1 MSKLSTVDQT
11 ATQIVESGESMT
23 RNIWLAGLGMYS
35 RSVEEAQS
43 INQKTNRM
51 FDELVERGKEVE
63 QAAKDKIDLTRDK
76 TADHLEDQM
85 NDMMFRVSGIDRAK
99 LDRLDEKIEKLTTI
113 VEAMLEQQAKK

>member
-1 MSKLSTVDQT
+1 MSKLSTVDQI

-43 INQKTNRM
+43 INHKTNRM

-63 QAAKDKIDLTRDK
+63 QVAKEKINLTRDK
-76 TADHLEDQM
+76 TADQLEDQM
-85 NDMMFRVSGIDRAK
+85 NDIMYRVSGVDRTK
-99 LDRLDEKIEKLTTI
+99 LDRLDEKIEKLTAI